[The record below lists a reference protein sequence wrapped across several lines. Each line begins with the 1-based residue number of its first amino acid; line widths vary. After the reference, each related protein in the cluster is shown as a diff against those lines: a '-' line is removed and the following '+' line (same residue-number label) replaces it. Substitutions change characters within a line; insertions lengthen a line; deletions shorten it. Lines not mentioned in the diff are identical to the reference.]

1 MNSCTFGLLTEQYF
15 YSKSLRPATEW
26 SYQKVVRSFEGFT
39 SFNPTRIDH
48 LTVLKWRHT
57 VLNDQNCATRTWNNK
72 VAHMRALFNFGIKQ
86 GLLPQ
91 AENPF
96 NGAVVRPGTKKKK
109 TLTQTQM
116 DAMYRLMEQHLDAET
131 GKGNSSMFNGRR
143 NALLP
148 AWFWLTVVNVFRYTA
163 IRQNQLLH
171 IRLGDINLDERW
183 IDLNIEGAKNH
194 REHRVPIVS
203 SLYPSLEELVRKAG
217 EAGMESGDQVFN
229 VGWFDLM
236 RKSKYPEVMNEYP
249 LRAFFRR
256 LSRECKFTITPH
268 RFRHTV
274 ATHMMKSPERNL
286 YAVKKLLGHVSITST
301 LEYIDESV
309 DSLRDIL
316 ETELM

>member
-1 MNSCTFGLLTEQYF
+1 MLALGWQRTPMAHSAPRLIPSIIFNIPLLFSYCPPGRF
-15 YSKSLRPATEW
+15 SPLFLRTC
-26 SYQKVVRSFEGFT
+26 
-39 SFNPTRIDH
+39 NRIDGGSH
-48 LTVLKWRHT
+48 
-57 VLNDQNCATRTWNNK
+57 
-72 VAHMRALFNFGIKQ
+72 AHDTT
-86 GLLPQ
+86 
-91 AENPF
+91 
-96 NGAVVRPGTKKKK
+96 PG
-109 TLTQTQM
+109 M
-116 DAMYRLMEQHLDAET
+116 VPVE
-131 GKGNSSMFNGRR
+131 
-143 NALLP
+143 
-148 AWFWLTVVNVFRYTA
+148 
-163 IRQNQLLH
+163 
-171 IRLGDINLDERW
+171 ERW
-183 IDLNIEGAKNH
+183 IDLNIEGAKYH

-217 EAGMESGDQVFN
+217 EAGMEPGDQVFN

-236 RKSKYPEVMNEYP
+236 RKRKYPEVMNEYP

>member
-1 MNSCTFGLLTEQYF
+1 MQEFPLTESSPYALPGGMAD
-15 YSKSLRPATEW
+15 YMLETVSYAARLSKSYMLPVGAPPEEQAAQ
-26 SYQKVVRSFEGFT
+26 S
-39 SFNPTRIDH
+39 
-48 LTVLKWRHT
+48 
-57 VLNDQNCATRTWNNK
+57 AAWN
-72 VAHMRALFNFGIKQ
+72 
-86 GLLPQ
+86 
-91 AENPF
+91 
-96 NGAVVRPGTKKKK
+96 AV
-109 TLTQTQM
+109 
-116 DAMYRLMEQHLDAET
+116 
-131 GKGNSSMFNGRR
+131 
-143 NALLP
+143 
-148 AWFWLTVVNVFRYTA
+148 
-163 IRQNQLLH
+163 
-171 IRLGDINLDERW
+171 GDINLEERW

-203 SLYPSLEELVRKAG
+203 ALYPSLEELVRKAG
-217 EAGMESGDQVFN
+217 EVGMELGDQLFN

-236 RKSKYPEVMNEYP
+236 RKSKYTEVMNEYP

-256 LSRECKFTITPH
+256 LSRECKFTISPH